1 MKFVLAAYNAGI
13 GHVLDAMALAE
24 KYGKNKYVWDNSV
37 DDYILLKSNE
47 EYFNDPVCKNGYF
60 RGVETYNF
68 VKEVMSRGEVYKR
81 KSKTDSHSFYYFRWT
96 FKNHSAGKVTA
107 AVELYHRIDII
118 FPKAVFSTYINCTG
132 VIFSHKV
139 QFQPVP

>member
-1 MKFVLAAYNAGI
+1 
-13 GHVLDAMALAE
+13 MALAE

-37 DDYILLKSNE
+37 DNYILLKSNE

-81 KSKTDSHSFYYFRWT
+81 KSKTEQPLLLLFQVD
-96 FKNHSAGKVTA
+96 FKKHSAGKVTA
-107 AVELYHRIDII
+107 AVELYHDIDII
-118 FPKAVFSTYINCTG
+118 FPKAVFSTYIHCTDI
-132 VIFSHKV
+132 IFSHKV
-139 QFQPVP
+139 QLQPVP

>member
-1 MKFVLAAYNAGI
+1 
-13 GHVLDAMALAE
+13 
-24 KYGKNKYVWDNSV
+24 
-37 DDYILLKSNE
+37 
-47 EYFNDPVCKNGYF
+47 
-60 RGVETYNF
+60 
-68 VKEVMSRGEVYKR
+68 MSRGEVYK
-81 KSKTDSHSFYYFRWT
+81 KKIKDWQPLLLLFQVD

-107 AVELYHRIDII
+107 AVELYYRIDII

>member
-1 MKFVLAAYNAGI
+1 MQKDTYQKKGR
-13 GHVLDAMALAE
+13 
-24 KYGKNKYVWDNSV
+24 KKYVWDNSV

-68 VKEVMSRGEVYKR
+68 VKEVMSRGEVYK
-81 KSKTDSHSFYYFRWT
+81 KKIKDWQPLLLLFQVD

>member
-1 MKFVLAAYNAGI
+1 MKEYLQTKETVMSEQSVTPSGLMSDEAAKR
-13 GHVLDAMALAE
+13 LE

-68 VKEVMSRGEVYKR
+68 VKEVMSRGEVYK
-81 KSKTDSHSFYYFRWT
+81 KKIKD
-96 FKNHSAGKVTA
+96 
-107 AVELYHRIDII
+107 
-118 FPKAVFSTYINCTG
+118 
-132 VIFSHKV
+132 
-139 QFQPVP
+139 

>member
-68 VKEVMSRGEVYKR
+68 VKEVMSRGEVYKKKIQR
-81 KSKTDSHSFYYFRWT
+81 LTATPFIYFRWT
-96 FKNHSAGKVTA
+96 LKTNSAGKVTA
-107 AVELYHRIDII
+107 AVELYYRIDII
-118 FPKAVFSTYINCTG
+118 FPKDCIQHLY
-132 VIFSHKV
+132 
-139 QFQPVP
+139 